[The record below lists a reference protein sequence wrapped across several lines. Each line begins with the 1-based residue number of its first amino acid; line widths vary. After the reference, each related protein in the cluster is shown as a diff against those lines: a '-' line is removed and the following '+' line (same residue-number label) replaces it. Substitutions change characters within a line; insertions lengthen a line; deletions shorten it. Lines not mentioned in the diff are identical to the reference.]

1 MNNPELRQELEKICR
16 QNTGEKVDNQIG
28 LIKNLKKKYPHSIE
42 HMKRVKEGPANVLKS
57 NYDACFNCFMYCF
70 DLTYENIKDIEDI
83 AFILKS
89 FTDYISYLINN
100 LLCKIARVE
109 TEDGDYV
116 IYFSNKQPKHAGKL
130 KSGKVESQWGHAHIW
145 RHELCEVPISYGNEV
160 KYFQKTTKHLCI
172 SALKQWAE
180 RKQKE
185 EI

>member
-89 FTDYISYLINN
+89 FTDYISYSAILI
-100 LLCKIARVE
+100 LA
-109 TEDGDYV
+109 
-116 IYFSNKQPKHAGKL
+116 
-130 KSGKVESQWGHAHIW
+130 
-145 RHELCEVPISYGNEV
+145 
-160 KYFQKTTKHLCI
+160 
-172 SALKQWAE
+172 
-180 RKQKE
+180 
-185 EI
+185 